1 MAEKINKLNC
11 AKRQIETAISLFLD
25 YGDEVSIHTLIAAAH
40 KILFNK
46 IGKSIIKNDVFN
58 IPAFN
63 KFSEKEKKR
72 YFNEITGS
80 ENFFK
85 HADKDPDGELEFD
98 SKITEYFIF
107 DAIRMYY
114 LLSKK
119 ETDLMSKYN
128 VWFYLNYPDLS
139 PPIIKSTVDNLIQ
152 KGVNAKDRKY
162 FLG

>member
-1 MAEKINKLNC
+1 MKKINKLNC
-11 AKRQIETAISLFLD
+11 AERQIETAVRLFLD

-40 KILFNK
+40 KILFNMT
-46 IGKSIIKNDVFN
+46 GKSILKNDALN
-58 IPAFN
+58 IFTSK
-63 KFSEKEKKR
+63 KFPEKETKR
-72 YFNEITGS
+72 YLNEITRS

-85 HADKDPDGELEFD
+85 HADRDPNGELEFD

-107 DAIRMYY
+107 DAVRMYY
-114 LLSKK
+114 LLSNK

-139 PPIIKSTVDNLIQ
+139 PPSIKSTVNNLIL
-152 KGVNAKDRKY
+152 KGINTKDRRY